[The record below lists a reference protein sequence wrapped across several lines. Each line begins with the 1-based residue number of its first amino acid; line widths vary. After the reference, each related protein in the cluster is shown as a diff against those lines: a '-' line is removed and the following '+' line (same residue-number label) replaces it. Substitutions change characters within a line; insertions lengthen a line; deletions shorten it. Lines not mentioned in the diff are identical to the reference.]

1 MSGKVRPLPPGGPGA
16 NLTIMRPILIALA
29 LAPLIAACSLPRLG
43 GEERPDVAVTEN
55 PGENITRPEARPQD
69 RPGVAEGLAPGA
81 DAEGAVPPPPAPG
94 AGGLLGETLAGLG
107 ATGGPGMWVQTGL
120 VSETRQGRV
129 ETTGGGRQAVE
140 LRPSGAA
147 PSAGSTISIQAM
159 QALGLPLGQ
168 LATLRVF
175 AD

>member
-1 MSGKVRPLPPGGPGA
+1 MRIL
-16 NLTIMRPILIALA
+16 LTALA
-29 LAPLIAACSLPRLG
+29 LAPLLAACSLPRLG
-43 GEERPDVAVTEN
+43 AEPGPDVAVTVN
-55 PGENITRPEARPQD
+55 PGGDVTRPEARP
-69 RPGVAEGLAPGA
+69 GSGAGAAEGIAPGA
-81 DAEGAVPPPPAPG
+81 DASGAVPPPPAPG

-120 VSETRQGRV
+120 VAETRQGRV
-129 ETTGGGRQAVE
+129 ETSGGRAQAVE

-147 PSAGSTISIQAM
+147 PSAGSTISVQAM